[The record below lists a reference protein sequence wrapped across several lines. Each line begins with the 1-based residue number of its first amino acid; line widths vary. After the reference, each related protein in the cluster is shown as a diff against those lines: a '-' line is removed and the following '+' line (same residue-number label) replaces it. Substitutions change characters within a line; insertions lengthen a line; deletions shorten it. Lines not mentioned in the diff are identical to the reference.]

1 MTSIKILRSQY
12 VSLYKATTL
21 LNPYRTLWC
30 EMIWDVDQLQVQYLL
45 QELEYVLL
53 IVVLLSYPCTG
64 TLLFSFSIQC
74 CASWDFQ
81 EFSSIYLK
89 VGYTPVTGFHQDKQ
103 KQTSEIQK
111 NIPLPLVHVTKGREL
126 DFQKQK
132 SIALLLDSIKLYLP
146 KMQQRQRSITSSF
159 EICHASSD
167 IEYLELIFGSD
178 LYYQAAVLVL
188 QLSRDQMLYTTFF
201 QIEVIRK
208 EKCSTCRHLVK
219 PPIKMY
225 ILCTLSE

>member
-1 MTSIKILRSQY
+1 MTSIKILRSKY

-74 CASWDFQ
+74 SASWDFQ

-89 VGYTPVTGFHQDKQ
+89 VGYTPVTGFHQAKH

-111 NIPLPLVHVTKGREL
+111 NIPLPLVPEL
-126 DFQKQK
+126 LSQKEEN
-132 SIALLLDSIKLYLP
+132 DGLP
-146 KMQQRQRSITSSF
+146 KAKKVFPYLKCNKRQRSITS
-159 EICHASSD
+159 
-167 IEYLELIFGSD
+167 LL
-178 LYYQAAVLVL
+178 
-188 QLSRDQMLYTTFF
+188 
-201 QIEVIRK
+201 
-208 EKCSTCRHLVK
+208 
-219 PPIKMY
+219 
-225 ILCTLSE
+225 